1 MTANLVGR
9 SDVKLINTET
19 QVVKATVGYAAEI
32 VSVLTDATKYKLQ
45 RGDFAWGS
53 RGPSEQE
60 VLEQINRDEMYVVLS
75 DCDVVG
81 TFRLQWDDEHYWG
94 KQPPVAAYMH
104 GLAVK
109 ESAHGKA
116 VGANVLTWTVQEAAR
131 QDRPYLRLDCDEKME
146 RPLRSIQQDRSGPGP
161 VFQFSR
167 KPSVDSA
174 AHHLPRE
181 PDQETGCGIGQYAFD
196 VRAPIA
202 HRSAMAAGIL
212 FARELEARHDGGRLR
227 AARLEDL
234 RCIGFWVGAAASSR
248 QRVVS
253 HP

>member
-131 QDRPYLRLDCDEKME
+131 QGRQYLRLDCDEKNFALCRYYE
-146 RPLRSIQQDRSGPGP
+146 RRGFIQVGERALQSGY
-161 VFQFSR
+161 V
-167 KPSVDSA
+167 A
-174 AHHLPRE
+174 ALY
-181 PDQETGCGIGQYAFD
+181 QCETGLKNE
-196 VRAPIA
+196 
-202 HRSAMAAGIL
+202 STAA
-212 FARELEARHDGGRLR
+212 
-227 AARLEDL
+227 
-234 RCIGFWVGAAASSR
+234 
-248 QRVVS
+248 
-253 HP
+253 